1 MAAQGAEPPDV
12 LFAEL
17 PAALA
22 DGRARG
28 SASPTA
34 ARARM
39 VMAFEGL
46 LALDSGLARW
56 CSLSISAWRP
66 SAAPDHG
73 RSRRRAAGCS
83 FC

>member
-1 MAAQGAEPPDV
+1 MAAQVTAPPDV

-22 DGRARG
+22 DGQARG

-39 VMAFEGL
+39 VMAFGRL
-46 LALDSGLARW
+46 LALDSRAGRW
-56 CSLSISAWRP
+56 CSLSLSAP
-66 SAAPDHG
+66 SDV
-73 RSRRRAAGCS
+73 CS
-83 FC
+83 L

>member
-1 MAAQGAEPPDV
+1 MAAQVTAPPDV

-39 VMAFEGL
+39 VMAFGRL
-46 LALDSGLARW
+46 LALDSGLGVGALYPLAR
-56 CSLSISAWRP
+56 LRTSA
-66 SAAPDHG
+66 
-73 RSRRRAAGCS
+73 RSRFPGWALVL
-83 FC
+83 FIP